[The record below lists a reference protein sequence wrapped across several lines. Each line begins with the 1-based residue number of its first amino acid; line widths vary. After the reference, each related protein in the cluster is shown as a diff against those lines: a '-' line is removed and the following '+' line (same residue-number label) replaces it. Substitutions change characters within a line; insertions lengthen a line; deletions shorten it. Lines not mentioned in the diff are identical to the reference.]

1 MKITRLSENQRFVFR
16 WWTAR
21 ELSDYDGII
30 CDGAVRSGK
39 TFCLSASFMT
49 WAMTN
54 FDECIFGLCSKT
66 IVSLKRNILPAL
78 REYMKAM
85 GMTAVE
91 VASKNYMDVSF
102 CGRKNRFYYF
112 GGRDEGSPSL
122 IQGVTLAGVLLDEAA
137 LMPRSF
143 IEQAVAR
150 CSVAGSKLWFN
161 CNPDNPYHWFKKEWI
176 DKAEEKRLIYRHFVL
191 EDNPTLD
198 RAVIERYHRI
208 YTGTFYERF
217 VLGKWTAAE
226 GLVYPM
232 FDEEKNVFEGDIQC
246 ERYVISC
253 DYGTVNPSSFGL
265 WGESGGVWYRLREYY
280 YDSRREGMQKTDEEH
295 YKGLEELADGLCIEK
310 VICDPSAASF
320 IQYHWFKK
328 EWIDKA
334 EEKRL
339 IYRHFVLEDNPTLD
353 RAVIERYH
361 RIYTG
366 TFYERFVLGKWTA
379 AEGLVYPMF
388 DEEKNVFEGDIQ
400 CERYVISCDYGT
412 VNPSSFGLWG
422 ESGGVWY
429 RLREYYYDSRR
440 EGMQKTD
447 EEHYKGLEELA
458 DGLCI
463 EKVICDPS
471 AASFIQCIRRHGKFT
486 VQPAKNDVVSGIRL
500 VSDCIK
506 DGRIRINRRC
516 RDTLREINLYRWD
529 EKAGKDAPVKEN
541 DHAMDDMRYFAA
553 ECLGREKDDFFVLTV
568 EH

>member
-78 REYMKAM
+78 RGYMKAM

-112 GGRDEGSPSL
+112 GGRD
-122 IQGVTLAGVLLDEAA
+122 
-137 LMPRSF
+137 
-143 IEQAVAR
+143 
-150 CSVAGSKLWFN
+150 
-161 CNPDNPYHWFKKEWI
+161 
-176 DKAEEKRLIYRHFVL
+176 
-191 EDNPTLD
+191 
-198 RAVIERYHRI
+198 
-208 YTGTFYERF
+208 
-217 VLGKWTAAE
+217 
-226 GLVYPM
+226 
-232 FDEEKNVFEGDIQC
+232 
-246 ERYVISC
+246 
-253 DYGTVNPSSFGL
+253 
-265 WGESGGVWYRLREYY
+265 
-280 YDSRREGMQKTDEEH
+280 
-295 YKGLEELADGLCIEK
+295 
-310 VICDPSAASF
+310 
-320 IQYHWFKK
+320 
-328 EWIDKA
+328 
-334 EEKRL
+334 
-339 IYRHFVLEDNPTLD
+339 
-353 RAVIERYH
+353 ERYH

>member
-1 MKITRLSENQRFVFR
+1 
-16 WWTAR
+16 
-21 ELSDYDGII
+21 
-30 CDGAVRSGK
+30 
-39 TFCLSASFMT
+39 MT

-91 VASKNYMDVSF
+91 VTSKNYMDVSF

-295 YKGLEELADGLCIEK
+295 YKGLEK
-310 VICDPSAASF
+310 
-320 IQYHWFKK
+320 
-328 EWIDKA
+328 
-334 EEKRL
+334 
-339 IYRHFVLEDNPTLD
+339 
-353 RAVIERYH
+353 
-361 RIYTG
+361 
-366 TFYERFVLGKWTA
+366 
-379 AEGLVYPMF
+379 
-388 DEEKNVFEGDIQ
+388 
-400 CERYVISCDYGT
+400 
-412 VNPSSFGLWG
+412 
-422 ESGGVWY
+422 
-429 RLREYYYDSRR
+429 
-440 EGMQKTD
+440 
-447 EEHYKGLEELA
+447 LA

-516 RDTLREINLYRWD
+516 HDTLREINLYRWD

>member
-1 MKITRLSENQRFVFR
+1 M
-16 WWTAR
+16 
-21 ELSDYDGII
+21 
-30 CDGAVRSGK
+30 
-39 TFCLSASFMT
+39 
-49 WAMTN
+49 
-54 FDECIFGLCSKT
+54 
-66 IVSLKRNILPAL
+66 
-78 REYMKAM
+78 
-85 GMTAVE
+85 
-91 VASKNYMDVSF
+91 
-102 CGRKNRFYYF
+102 
-112 GGRDEGSPSL
+112 
-122 IQGVTLAGVLLDEAA
+122 
-137 LMPRSF
+137 
-143 IEQAVAR
+143 AR

-232 FDEEKNVFEGDIQC
+232 FDED
-246 ERYVISC
+246 
-253 DYGTVNPSSFGL
+253 
-265 WGESGGVWYRLREYY
+265 
-280 YDSRREGMQKTDEEH
+280 
-295 YKGLEELADGLCIEK
+295 
-310 VICDPSAASF
+310 
-320 IQYHWFKK
+320 
-328 EWIDKA
+328 
-334 EEKRL
+334 
-339 IYRHFVLEDNPTLD
+339 
-353 RAVIERYH
+353 
-361 RIYTG
+361 
-366 TFYERFVLGKWTA
+366 
-379 AEGLVYPMF
+379 
-388 DEEKNVFEGDIQ
+388 KNVFEGDIQ

-553 ECLGREKDDFFVLTV
+553 ECLGRENDDFFVLTV

>member
-54 FDECIFGLCSKT
+54 FDKCIFGLCSKT

-91 VASKNYMDVSF
+91 VTSKNYMDVSF

-161 CNPDNPYHWFKKEWI
+161 CNPDNP
-176 DKAEEKRLIYRHFVL
+176 
-191 EDNPTLD
+191 
-198 RAVIERYHRI
+198 
-208 YTGTFYERF
+208 
-217 VLGKWTAAE
+217 
-226 GLVYPM
+226 
-232 FDEEKNVFEGDIQC
+232 
-246 ERYVISC
+246 
-253 DYGTVNPSSFGL
+253 
-265 WGESGGVWYRLREYY
+265 
-280 YDSRREGMQKTDEEH
+280 
-295 YKGLEELADGLCIEK
+295 
-310 VICDPSAASF
+310 
-320 IQYHWFKK
+320 YHWFKK

>member
-78 REYMKAM
+78 RGYMKAM

-253 DYGTVNPSSFGL
+253 DYGTVKSFK
-265 WGESGGVWYRLREYY
+265 LR
-280 YDSRREGMQKTDEEH
+280 
-295 YKGLEELADGLCIEK
+295 A
-310 VICDPSAASF
+310 
-320 IQYHWFKK
+320 
-328 EWIDKA
+328 
-334 EEKRL
+334 
-339 IYRHFVLEDNPTLD
+339 
-353 RAVIERYH
+353 
-361 RIYTG
+361 
-366 TFYERFVLGKWTA
+366 
-379 AEGLVYPMF
+379 
-388 DEEKNVFEGDIQ
+388 
-400 CERYVISCDYGT
+400 
-412 VNPSSFGLWG
+412 
-422 ESGGVWY
+422 
-429 RLREYYYDSRR
+429 
-440 EGMQKTD
+440 
-447 EEHYKGLEELA
+447 
-458 DGLCI
+458 
-463 EKVICDPS
+463 
-471 AASFIQCIRRHGKFT
+471 
-486 VQPAKNDVVSGIRL
+486 
-500 VSDCIK
+500 
-506 DGRIRINRRC
+506 
-516 RDTLREINLYRWD
+516 
-529 EKAGKDAPVKEN
+529 
-541 DHAMDDMRYFAA
+541 
-553 ECLGREKDDFFVLTV
+553 LGREWWSMVQAQGVLL
-568 EH
+568 